1 MYGSDWAMV
10 GQTADGNDYAR
21 HLLDGVADLFP
32 DAALEDF
39 RWRNAA
45 RFLGLGATDKT
56 RVRLAKFLTDN
67 GADPAILAPFDP
79 AAA

>member
-1 MYGSDWAMV
+1 MAELNEVAYT
-10 GQTADGNDYAR
+10 TADGNDYAR
-21 HLLDGVADLFP
+21 HLMDGIADLFP

-56 RVRLAKFLTDN
+56 RVRLAKFLTN
-67 GADPAILAPFDP
+67 YGADPAILAPFDP